1 MAMTALTGKQRRY
14 LRGLGN
20 ELTPVVMIGR
30 NGLSGTVL
38 RTLAD
43 AFNNAELVKV
53 KLQDGFDGVRYDVAE
68 ELAKNVSAQLVHVLG
83 KTILLY
89 RRHLEKPKIILP

>member
-20 ELTPVVMIGR
+20 DLTPVVMIGR
-30 NGLSGTVL
+30 NGLSDTVL

-43 AFNNAELVKV
+43 AFNNTELVKV
-53 KLQDGFDGVRYDVAE
+53 KLQDGFAGVRYEVAE
-68 ELAKNVSAQLVHVLG
+68 ELAKTVSAQMVQVLG

-89 RRHLEKPKIILP
+89 RRHLEKPNITLP

>member
-30 NGLSGTVL
+30 NGLSDTVL
-38 RTLAD
+38 RTLAE

>member
-30 NGLSGTVL
+30 NGLSDTVL
-38 RTLAD
+38 RTLVD

>member
-30 NGLSGTVL
+30 NGLSDTVL

>member
-30 NGLSGTVL
+30 NGLSDTVL

-43 AFNNAELVKV
+43 AFNNTELVKV

>member
-1 MAMTALTGKQRRY
+1 MTGLTGKQRRY

-20 ELTPVVMIGR
+20 ELAPVVMIGR
-30 NGLSGTVL
+30 HGLSDTVL

-43 AFNNAELVKV
+43 AFNNAELVKI
-53 KLQDGFDGVRYDVAE
+53 KLQDGFDGVRYEVAE
-68 ELAKNVSAQLVHVLG
+68 ELATTVSAQLVQVLG

-89 RRHLEKPKIILP
+89 RRHLEKPKIVLP

>member
-30 NGLSGTVL
+30 NGLSDTVL

-53 KLQDGFDGVRYDVAE
+53 KLQDGFDGVRYEVAE